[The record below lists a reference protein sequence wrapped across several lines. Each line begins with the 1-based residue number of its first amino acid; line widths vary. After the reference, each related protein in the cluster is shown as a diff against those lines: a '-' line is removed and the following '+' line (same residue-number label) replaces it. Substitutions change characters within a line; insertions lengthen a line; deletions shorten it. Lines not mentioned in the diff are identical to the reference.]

1 MCVRADG
8 TDVNL
13 AAAFEA
19 VGANRAKTLREL
31 CTGGTTNAFNLLG
44 PITKDGKLCT
54 ATELAAA
61 ECATSYSCS
70 TSLWIIPA
78 AAVS

>member
-31 CTGGTTNAFNLLG
+31 CTGGTTNAIG
-44 PITKDGKLCT
+44 ETVI
-54 ATELAAA
+54 
-61 ECATSYSCS
+61 
-70 TSLWIIPA
+70 
-78 AAVS
+78 